1 MKVCKSMLISDVRP
15 EINIPQAAWALQ
27 GFATTF
33 YVVFSVIIYAYIG
46 NTVASP
52 ALLSLQ
58 SKPSYPIPLRRT
70 KNVWVMRDYGRTE
83 SAYMRA

>member
-1 MKVCKSMLISDVRP
+1 MRHPQDAMKVCKSMLISDVRP

-52 ALLSLQ
+52 ALLSLPPIW
-58 SKPSYPIPLRRT
+58 SKITFGIGLV
-70 KNVWVMRDYGRTE
+70 NFLL
-83 SAYMRA
+83 